1 MGFVA
6 NGNITPSQIIIKND
20 PFFPQIALDDIR
32 EKIRIDGSVT
42 NERLKQNIIEEVI
55 DVNRLL
61 KALKSKALQLSDLSE
76 GEVDDLPETDYL
88 YFSAVSNGVAAKVN
102 EKYRSYDSS
111 NAGLKNLE
119 DSGLTIDEYRRNKQW
134 AIQQLLGENHTVV
147 ELI

>member
-6 NGNITPSQIIIKND
+6 NGNITPSQIVIKSD

-61 KALKSKALQLSDLSE
+61 KVLKSKASQLSDLSE

-111 NAGLKNLE
+111 NAGLRNLE
-119 DSGLTIDEYRRNKQW
+119 DSSLTIDEYRRNKQW